1 MLNGHRIGGL
11 LLMGGQG
18 LRFGS
23 DTPKQFHRL
32 SGKPV
37 YRVTLEAFLSAGFF
51 DEIVISCHPGWLS
64 LVREE
69 LASMKIPIPIQ
80 VVSGGN
86 TRQES
91 SAKGLRSF
99 QTPPDIVL
107 IHDAVRPFVSSA
119 ILKNNALLAI

>member
-1 MLNGHRIGGL
+1 MSTNDFWVTFRRKGYTLHLMLNKHRIGGL

-23 DTPKQFHRL
+23 DIPKQFHRL
-32 SGKPV
+32 SGKPI
-37 YRVTLEAFLSAGFF
+37 YRVTLEAFLSTGFF
-51 DEIVISCHPGWLS
+51 DEIVLSCHPEWLPF
-64 LVREE
+64 VQEE

-80 VVSGGN
+80 VVPGGN

-99 QTPPDIVL
+99 
-107 IHDAVRPFVSSA
+107 
-119 ILKNNALLAI
+119 LLP